1 MSTEKLN
8 LSNSLAIR
16 TLVLLQLLCLAIL
29 VGACSSISSI
39 SYDYNRAVDFS
50 GLRTYDWIPIP
61 TEMQEKEALMLE
73 RIKKAVN
80 FRLEAKGF
88 RITGGESDFLVATN
102 FGQREKL
109 RLYDWGY
116 PYYRKHRR
124 YDYHDFGPYYGGGR
138 VSSFYYREGA
148 LVLDFIDTASKE
160 VIWKGVATVYL
171 SKDLTPEKIDDIVD
185 EAVEKILENFPPA
198 ITE

>member
-1 MSTEKLN
+1 VSTEKSN
-8 LSNSLAIR
+8 LSNSLNKTI
-16 TLVLLQLLCLAIL
+16 LVLLQLLCLTIL
-29 VGACSSISSI
+29 TGACSPISSI

-61 TEMQEKEALMLE
+61 AKMQKKEALMLE

-80 FRLEAKGF
+80 SRLEAKGF
-88 RITGGESDFLVATN
+88 KITGGESDFLVATN
-102 FGQREKL
+102 FGQVEKL
-109 RLYDWGY
+109 KVYDWGY
-116 PYYRKHRR
+116 PYYGRSRR
-124 YDYHDFGPYYGGGR
+124 YDYGPYYGGGR
-138 VSSFYYREGA
+138 VSSFYYRQGA

-171 SKDLTPEKIDDIVD
+171 SKDQTPEKIDDVVN
-185 EAVEKILENFPPA
+185 EAVEKILANFPPA

>member
-1 MSTEKLN
+1 LRLVSTEKLN
-8 LSNSLAIR
+8 LGNSLAIR
-16 TLVLLQLLCLAIL
+16 ILVLLQALCLTI
-29 VGACSSISSI
+29 VTGACSPIRSI

-102 FGQREKL
+102 FGQVEKL
-109 RLYDWGY
+109 KVYDYGY
-116 PYYRKHRR
+116 PYYGPSRR
-124 YDYHDFGPYYGGGR
+124 YNYGSYHGR
-138 VSSFYYREGA
+138 VGSFYYREGA

-171 SKDLTPEKIDDIVD
+171 SKDQTPEKIDDVVN
-185 EAVEKILENFPPA
+185 EAVEKILANFPPA

>member
-1 MSTEKLN
+1 MSTEILN

-16 TLVLLQLLCLAIL
+16 TLVLLQLLCLTIL
-29 VGACSSISSI
+29 TDACSSISSI

-50 GLRTYDWIPIP
+50 GLRTYDWMPIP

-88 RITGGESDFLVATN
+88 KITRDESDFLVATS
-102 FGQREKL
+102 FGQVEKL
-109 RLYDWGY
+109 KVYDWNY
-116 PYYRKHRR
+116 PYYGRYRR
-124 YDYHDFGPYYGGGR
+124 YDYGPYHGGR
-138 VSSFYYREGA
+138 AGSFYYREGA
-148 LVLDFIDTASKE
+148 IALDFIDTASKE

-171 SKDLTPEKIDDIVD
+171 SKDLTPEKIDDRVI

>member
-1 MSTEKLN
+1 VSTEKLN

-16 TLVLLQLLCLAIL
+16 TLVLLQLLCLTIL
-29 VGACSSISSI
+29 TGACSPIRSI

-80 FRLEAKGF
+80 SRLEAKGF

-102 FGQREKL
+102 FGQVEKL
-109 RLYDWGY
+109 KVYDYGY
-116 PYYRKHRR
+116 PYYGPSRR
-124 YDYHDFGPYYGGGR
+124 YDYGSYHGG

-171 SKDLTPEKIDDIVD
+171 SKDQTPDKIDDVVN
-185 EAVEKILENFPPA
+185 EAVEKILANFPPA

>member
-16 TLVLLQLLCLAIL
+16 TLVLLQLLCLTIL
-29 VGACSSISSI
+29 TGACSPIRSI

-61 TEMQEKEALMLE
+61 AEMQEKEGLMQE

-88 RITGGESDFLVATN
+88 RITKGKSDFLVATN
-102 FGQREKL
+102 FGQVEKL
-109 RLYDWGY
+109 KVYDYGY
-116 PYYRKHRR
+116 PYPYYGPSRR
-124 YDYHDFGPYYGGGR
+124 YDYGSYHGG

-171 SKDLTPEKIDDIVD
+171 SKDQTPDKIDDVVN
-185 EAVEKILENFPPA
+185 EAVEKILANFPPA

>member
-1 MSTEKLN
+1 MEKLN
-8 LSNSLAIR
+8 LSNYLAIR
-16 TLVLLQLLCLAIL
+16 ILVLLLLLCLTIL
-29 VGACSSISSI
+29 TGACSPIRSI

-50 GLRTYDWIPIP
+50 GLRTYDWIPI
-61 TEMQEKEALMLE
+61 TAEMQEKEALMLE

-80 FRLEAKGF
+80 SRLEAKGF
-88 RITGGESDFLVATN
+88 RITRGESDFLVATN
-102 FGQREKL
+102 FGQVEKL
-109 RLYDWGY
+109 KVYDYGY
-116 PYYRKHRR
+116 PYYGGHGR
-124 YDYHDFGPYYGGGR
+124 YDYGSYHGG

-171 SKDLTPEKIDDIVD
+171 SKDQTPDKIDDVVN
-185 EAVEKILENFPPA
+185 EAVEKILANFPPA

>member
-8 LSNSLAIR
+8 LSNSLDIR
-16 TLVLLQLLCLAIL
+16 TLVLLQLLCLTIL
-29 VGACSSISSI
+29 TGACSPIRSI

-61 TEMQEKEALMLE
+61 AEMQEKEALMLE

-80 FRLEAKGF
+80 SRLEAKGF

-102 FGQREKL
+102 FGQVEKL
-109 RLYDWGY
+109 KVYDYGY
-116 PYYRKHRR
+116 PYYGPSRR
-124 YDYHDFGPYYGGGR
+124 YDYGSYHGG

-171 SKDLTPEKIDDIVD
+171 SKDQTPDKIDDVVN
-185 EAVEKILENFPPA
+185 EAVEKILANFPPA

>member
-1 MSTEKLN
+1 MRLVSTEKSN

-16 TLVLLQLLCLAIL
+16 TLVLLQLLCLTIL
-29 VGACSSISSI
+29 IGACSPIRSI

-50 GLRTYDWIPIP
+50 GLRTYDWMPVP
-61 TEMQEKEALMLE
+61 AEMQEKEALMLE

-80 FRLEAKGF
+80 SRLEAKGF
-88 RITGGESDFLVATN
+88 RITRGEPDFLVATS
-102 FGQREKL
+102 FGQVEKL
-109 RLYDWGY
+109 
-116 PYYRKHRR
+116 KV
-124 YDYHDFGPYYGGGR
+124 YDYGYSYYGPSRSYDYGPSYGG

-160 VIWKGVATVYL
+160 VVWKGVATVYL
-171 SKDLTPEKIDDIVD
+171 NKDQTPEKIDDVVN
-185 EAVEKILENFPPA
+185 EAVEKILLNFPPA

>member
-1 MSTEKLN
+1 MSTKKLN
-8 LSNSLAIR
+8 LSNFLAIR
-16 TLVLLQLLCLAIL
+16 ILVLLLLLCLTIL
-29 VGACSSISSI
+29 TCGCSPIRSI

-61 TEMQEKEALMLE
+61 PEMQKKEALMLE

-80 FRLEAKGF
+80 SRLEAKGF
-88 RITGGESDFLVATN
+88 RIARGESDFVIATN
-102 FGQREKL
+102 FRQREKL

-124 YDYHDFGPYYGGGR
+124 YDYHDFGPYYGGR

-148 LVLDFIDTASKE
+148 LFLDFIDTGSKE

-171 SKDLTPEKIDDIVD
+171 SKDLTPEKIDTIVD
-185 EAVEKILENFPPA
+185 EAVEKILVNFPPA